1 MRGDRR
7 AKREVRREEREAS
20 CKILPKYSESRS
32 GTVRKGFGPP
42 REERREQ
49 SERRDKREE
58 RREEGREQVR
68 REEKR

>member
-20 CKILPKYSESRS
+20 CKIYPKVSEWR
-32 GTVRKGFGPP
+32 GGMVHKGFGAP

-49 SERRDKREE
+49 SEERREKREE
-58 RREEGREQVR
+58 RAEMTEER
-68 REEKR
+68 K